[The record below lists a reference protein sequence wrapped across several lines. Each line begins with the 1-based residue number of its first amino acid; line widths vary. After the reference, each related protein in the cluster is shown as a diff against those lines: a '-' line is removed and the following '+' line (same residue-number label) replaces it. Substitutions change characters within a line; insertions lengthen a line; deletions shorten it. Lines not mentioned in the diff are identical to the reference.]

1 MASRARLIATRL
13 PERLTAAV
21 IVLHGGGSRRGNM
34 MVSPTQLSV
43 LRMIPIAK
51 RLALVGRGRLAVFRL
66 LNSTRGWDT
75 KHTPVD
81 DAHWALAEIRTRIG
95 HHVPTSLVGH
105 SLGGRAALLA
115 GSHSDVSSVVA
126 LNPFLYPA
134 DGRTDLSGRSVLIV
148 HGTDDRIANP
158 ATAEAV
164 ATALSRSARINLIR
178 VKGGKHAMLGRHRL
192 FDGLAAEFV
201 AVTQLGAEP
210 RGPLADALADH
221 AWKDV

>member
-13 PERLTAAV
+13 PEQPTAAA
-21 IVLHGGGSRRGNM
+21 IVMHGGGSRRGNM

-75 KHTPVD
+75 KHTPVH
-81 DAHWALAEIRTRIG
+81 DAHWALAEIRATIG
-95 HHVPTSLVGH
+95 HSVPVSLVGH

-115 GSHSDVSSVVA
+115 GTHADVSSVVA
-126 LNPFLYPA
+126 LNPYLYPA
-134 DGRTDLSGRSVLIV
+134 DGHTDLSGKPVLIV

-158 ATAEAV
+158 ATAEVV
-164 ATALSRSARINLIR
+164 ATTLARSTPISLIR
-178 VKGGKHAMLGRHRL
+178 VRGGKHAMLRRHQL

-210 RGPLADALADH
+210 RGVLASALEDRAWVDA
-221 AWKDV
+221 

>member
-1 MASRARLIATRL
+1 MASRAKLIATRL
-13 PERLTAAV
+13 PDRPTAAA

-81 DAHWALAEIRTRIG
+81 DAHWALDEVRTTIG
-95 HHVPTSLVGH
+95 RTLPTSLVGH

-115 GSHSDVSSVVA
+115 GSHPDVSSVVA

-134 DGRTDLSGRSVLIV
+134 DGQTDLTGRSVLIV

-164 ATALSRSARINLIR
+164 ATALSRSTRVNLIR
-178 VKGGKHAMLGRHRL
+178 VRGGKHAMLARHRL

-201 AVTQLGAEP
+201 AVTQLDAEP
-210 RGPLADALADH
+210 RGVLADALADR
-221 AWKDV
+221 AWTDV

>member
-1 MASRARLIATRL
+1 MTSRAKLIPTRL
-13 PERLTAAV
+13 PKQPAAAV
-21 IVLHGGGSRRGNM
+21 IVMHGGGSRRGNM

-51 RLALVGRGRLAVFRL
+51 RLALIGRGQLAVFRL

-81 DAHWALAEIRTRIG
+81 DAHWALEEIRATIG
-95 HHVPTSLVGH
+95 HDVPTSLVGH

-115 GSHSDVSSVVA
+115 GSHPAVSSVVA
-126 LNPFLYPA
+126 LNPYLYPA
-134 DGRTDLSGRSVLIV
+134 DGHADLSGRSVLIV

-164 ATALSRSARINLIR
+164 ATSLARSTRINLIR
-178 VKGGKHAMLGRHRL
+178 VRGGKHAMLGRHRV

-210 RGPLADALADH
+210 HGALADALAEQ
-221 AWKDV
+221 AWTYV